1 MIRLLIA
8 GNSHVGALR
17 KGWDLIAAD
26 HAGKVAVSFFAMDAN
41 RLGHMVFAGG
51 RYGLPEGEQDP
62 EILRLTRAI
71 NGCRAVEL
79 AEYDHVLLASA
90 PFRDYGLAR
99 VLSQF
104 DVDGLGPAAG
114 RRRLSWAAFE
124 ATLDDL
130 IRAGETTLPIQ
141 AWARA
146 LPGRVSLLIWPRPV
160 EAMRRASMAKG
171 RVNLWQ
177 AITLDDAA
185 MRRAMDC
192 LEERQTRFYQG
203 LGVRVQPRPSAVLTA
218 SGFTAGRFKT
228 GSMQLSGDVER
239 PDHDFIHMNAEYGA
253 IVLRD
258 FLSGLPDQVPAA
270 LSA

>member
-1 MIRLLIA
+1 MMRLLIA

-17 KGWDLIAAD
+17 KGWDRLAAE
-26 HAGKVAVSFFAMDAN
+26 HAGNVAVSFFAMDAN
-41 RLGHMVFAGG
+41 RLGRMVFTQG
-51 RYGLPEGEQDP
+51 RYGVPDGAQDP
-62 EILRLTRAI
+62 EILRLTQAI
-71 NGCRAVEL
+71 NGCRAVVL
-79 AEYDHVLLASA
+79 AEHDHVLLASA

-104 DVDGLGPAAG
+104 DVDGLAPAAG

-160 EAMRRASMAKG
+160 EAVRRAVPAKG
-171 RVNLWQ
+171 QANPWQ
-177 AITLDDAA
+177 AVTLDDAA
-185 MRRAMDC
+185 MRRALDC
-192 LEERQTRFYQG
+192 LEARLTRFYQG
-203 LGVRVQPRPSAVLTA
+203 LGVRVQPRPPAVLNA
-218 SGFTAGRFKT
+218 AGFTAPRFKT
-228 GSMQLSGDVER
+228 GSMPLSGSAVL

-258 FLSGLPDQVPAA
+258 FLSGLPAEAPSA